1 MVLFNQAE
9 IDMIFEYL
17 TQNGMNNR
25 FVMTGTPKTTTIGR
39 KLLFSIKYSSS
50 YFINYDIVNLPIPDV
65 VSPGA
70 ADSSGDYYAFHH
82 DGSSWTIKEYGS
94 KSNSYSLCQ
103 FIGE

>member
-1 MVLFNQAE
+1 
-9 IDMIFEYL
+9 MIFEYL

-25 FVMTGTPKTTTIGR
+25 FVMTGTPKTTTIG
-39 KLLFSIKYSSS
+39 KHILLSIKYSSGCC
-50 YFINYDIVNLPIPDV
+50 IHYDIVNLPIPDV

-70 ADSSGDYYAFHH
+70 ADSSGDNYAFDH

-94 KSNSYSLCQ
+94 KTNSYSLCQ